1 MPFRPDRYPRVQ
13 LLDDGRSARL
23 LDDFSYV
30 DSSGKW
36 WTARKGLVSDGA
48 SIPRRAVKWLSLGII
63 RAPWTGKHRLAALP
77 HDQACID
84 RTDTWQEVHRM
95 YWNALV
101 ESGEPRMVVWIMGW
115 SVWLF
120 GPRWK

>member
-48 SIPRRAVKWLSLGII
+48 SIPRIAHRI
-63 RAPWTGKHRLAALP
+63 RAPWTGRHRLAALP
-77 HDQACID
+77 HDQACVD
-84 RTDTWQEVHRM
+84 RSSTWQDVHRM

-101 ESGEPRMVVWIMGW
+101 ESGEPKLIVWLLGW
-115 SVWLF
+115 AVWLF
-120 GPRWK
+120 GPRWKPSVR